1 MVGYSCEL
9 LEHPLTS
16 VAWYLIVPNVLDSW
30 SDKNV
35 WHPLGLHQR
44 RYKNSPHFLFYFS
57 KVIRSSSQVFISSL
71 FLFLYYFKL
80 IGVFFIVSKKI
91 TPLPIKI
98 FIKLYN
104 IFRIFFYDL
113 ICLKLHISLSF

>member
-1 MVGYSCEL
+1 MVGYGCEL

-71 FLFLYYFKL
+71 LLFFYCFKL
-80 IGVFFIVSKKI
+80 IGGIFCKKI

-98 FIKLYN
+98 FTKLYK
-104 IFRIFFYDL
+104 IFRIFCHDL
-113 ICLKLHISLSF
+113 ICLKLHISFSF